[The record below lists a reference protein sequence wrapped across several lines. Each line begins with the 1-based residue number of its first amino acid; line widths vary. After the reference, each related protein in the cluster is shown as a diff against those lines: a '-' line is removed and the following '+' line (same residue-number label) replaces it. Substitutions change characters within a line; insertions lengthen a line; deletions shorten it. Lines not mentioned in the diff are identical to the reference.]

1 MLITLTLDN
10 GPSPDV
16 TPSVLDTL
24 RAHRISATFFVLG
37 ERAQSPEGRRL
48 IARASAEGHA
58 IGNHTFTHALLGDI
72 PLEQALEEVTATQQ
86 LIDDF
91 VGPNRLFRPTGG
103 GGVINEKVMQ
113 RGLFDQLVDEG
124 YSCVLWNCVPRDWED
139 PVGWVERALED
150 IQSRDWTVIVLHDL
164 PTGAMD
170 RLGDFISGAKALGAT
185 FTQAFPEDCVATW
198 RGAVVR
204 EPLMV
209 ENGESLRASGAGHAR
224 INQH

>member
-16 TPSVLDTL
+16 TPQVLDTL
-24 RAHRISATFFVLG
+24 AAHEVKATFFVLG
-37 ERAQSPEGRRL
+37 EQAQTEDGRRL
-48 IARASAEGHA
+48 VARACAEGHA
-58 IGNHTFTHALLGDI
+58 IGNHTFTHALLGDV
-72 PLEQALEEVTATQQ
+72 PLHVALDEVATTQRI
-86 LIDDF
+86 IDAF
-91 VGPNRLFRPTGG
+91 SGANRLFRPTGG

-113 RGLFDQLVDEG
+113 RGLFSHLVADG

-139 PVGWVERALED
+139 PVGWVERALND
-150 IQSRDWTVIVLHDL
+150 IQTRDWTVIVLHDL

-170 RLGDFISGAKALGAT
+170 RLGDFIAGAKALGGT
-185 FTQAFPEDCVATW
+185 FTQAFPADCVATW

-209 ENGESLRASGAGHAR
+209 EG
-224 INQH
+224 

>member
-1 MLITLTLDN
+1 MRITLTLDN

-16 TPSVLDTL
+16 TPGVLDTL
-24 RAHRISATFFVLG
+24 IAHDVKATFFVLG
-37 ERAQSPEGRRL
+37 EQAENPDGQRL

-72 PLEQALEEVTATQQ
+72 PLDAALDEVENTQR
-86 LIDDF
+86 LIADF
-91 VGPNRLFRPTGG
+91 VRPNRLFRPTGG

-113 RGLFDQLVDEG
+113 RGLFDHLVAEG

-150 IQSRDWTVIVLHDL
+150 IQSRAWTVIVLHDL

-170 RLGDFISGAKALGAT
+170 RLGDFIAGAKALGAT

-198 RGAVVR
+198 RGVVVR

-209 ENGESLRASGAGHAR
+209 EP
-224 INQH
+224 

>member
-1 MLITLTLDN
+1 MYVTLTLDN

-16 TPSVLDTL
+16 TPQVLDTL
-24 RAHRISATFFVLG
+24 IAYDVKATFFVLG
-37 ERAQSPEGRRL
+37 EQAQTIDGQRL
-48 IARASAEGHA
+48 VARASAEGHA

-72 PLEQALEEVTATQQ
+72 PLDAALEEVDATQR
-86 LIDDF
+86 LIKAF
-91 VGPNRLFRPTGG
+91 VGPNQLFRPTGG

-113 RGLFDQLVDEG
+113 RGLFNHLLGAG

-139 PVGWVERALED
+139 PIGWVERALED
-150 IQSRDWTVIVLHDL
+150 IQTRNWTVIVLHDL

-170 RLGDFISGAKALGAT
+170 RLGDFIAGAKSLGAT

-209 ENGESLRASGAGHAR
+209 EG
-224 INQH
+224 